1 MIAGL
6 KQLWQLWQR
15 WQTSQRWRPSQIQA
29 QQLLAWLDNSPQ
41 GLLVLDPWN
50 RLQHLNGRAKRLLRI
65 DPHQAS
71 QGRYLLEVV
80 RCYQLE
86 EAVQAARS
94 SGRQQQVNWIYT
106 AVSASPLHPEPI
118 KNEPL
123 EAFAMPG
130 ERGWVGVFLQSRQ
143 SLEALQQQQERWVS
157 DVAHELRTPLTALG
171 LVTES
176 LALSPNKKQSVQI
189 ERLQREL
196 NRLQQLVSD
205 LLELSRLEN
214 KSLSTTDQ
222 PQSVELHE
230 LVIQAWQSLVP
241 LAEQRGV
248 DLVLDSAGQHRVW
261 GDAAR
266 LHRVVLNLLD
276 NALRFSPN
284 QGEIQVHLYRE
295 GNWQRLE
302 VRDQGEGFSDED
314 LKHMFERF
322 YRGDPSRSRGKRVG
336 SGLGLAIVD
345 QIICAHGGRIRARN
359 HLEGGAQ
366 LLLDLPKEP

>member
-1 MIAGL
+1 MIPGL
-6 KQLWQLWQR
+6 KHLLQG
-15 WQTSQRWRPSQIQA
+15 WRRSPIKA
-29 QQLLAWLDNSPQ
+29 AQLLDWLDNSPQ

-50 RLQHLNGRAKRLLRI
+50 RLQHLNGRARRLLRI
-65 DPHQAS
+65 GPDQAS

-80 RCYQLE
+80 RCHQLE

-94 SGRQQQVNWIYT
+94 SGRQHRVHWTYT
-106 AVSASPLHPEPI
+106 AVSASPLEPEPI

-143 SLEALQQQQERWVS
+143 SLEVLQQQQERWVS
-157 DVAHELRTPLTALG
+157 DVAHELRTPLTALA

-176 LALSPNKKQSVQI
+176 LAVSPNKKQAIQI

-205 LLELSRLEN
+205 LLELSRIEN
-214 KSLSTTDQ
+214 KSLNNDDQ
-222 PQSVELHE
+222 LVAVELHE

-248 DLVLDSAGQHRVW
+248 DLVLDSGGQHLVR
-261 GDAAR
+261 GDTAR
-266 LHRVVLNLLD
+266 LHRVLLNLLD
-276 NALRFSPN
+276 NALRFSPD
-284 QGEIQVHLYRE
+284 QGEIQVRLYRE
-295 GNWQRLE
+295 GNWQRIE
-302 VRDQGEGFSDED
+302 VRDQGEGFSEED
-314 LKHMFERF
+314 LQHMFQRF

-336 SGLGLAIVD
+336 SGLGLAIVE
-345 QIICAHGGRIRARN
+345 QIISAHGGRIRARN
-359 HLEGGAQ
+359 HAEGGAQ
-366 LLLDLPKEP
+366 LLLALPAEN

>member
-1 MIAGL
+1 
-6 KQLWQLWQR
+6 
-15 WQTSQRWRPSQIQA
+15 
-29 QQLLAWLDNSPQ
+29 
-41 GLLVLDPWN
+41 
-50 RLQHLNGRAKRLLRI
+50 
-65 DPHQAS
+65 
-71 QGRYLLEVV
+71 
-80 RCYQLE
+80 
-86 EAVQAARS
+86 
-94 SGRQQQVNWIYT
+94 
-106 AVSASPLHPEPI
+106 
-118 KNEPL
+118 
-123 EAFAMPG
+123 
-130 ERGWVGVFLQSRQ
+130 
-143 SLEALQQQQERWVS
+143 
-157 DVAHELRTPLTALG
+157 VAHELRTPLTALG

-205 LLELSRLEN
+205 LLELSRIEN
-214 KSLSTTDQ
+214 KSLSNGDQ

-248 DLVLDSAGQHRVW
+248 DLVLDSGGQHRVR
-261 GDAAR
+261 GDADR
-266 LHRVVLNLLD
+266 LHRVLLNLLD
-276 NALRFSPN
+276 NALRFSPD
-284 QGEIQVHLYRE
+284 QGEIQVRLYRE

-314 LKHMFERF
+314 LQHMYERF

-345 QIICAHGGRIRARN
+345 QITSAHGGRIRARN

-366 LLLDLPKEP
+366 LLLDLPTEP